1 MADNDQQRE
10 PAPPQPRRWDYD
22 SDPLK
27 AGGMQVA
34 AVVVGFGIVLVLIG
48 LFALLWFYLA

>member
-1 MADNDQQRE
+1 MADNDEQRK
-10 PAPPQPRRWDYD
+10 PAPRPRSWDYD

-34 AVVVGFGIVLVLIG
+34 AVVVGFGVVLVLIG
-48 LFALLWFYLA
+48 LCALLWYFLA

>member
-1 MADNDQQRE
+1 MADKDQQHE
-10 PAPPQPRRWDYD
+10 PAPQRPRSWDYD

-48 LFALLWFYLA
+48 LFALFWFFLA

>member
-10 PAPPQPRRWDYD
+10 PAPPRPRSWDYD
-22 SDPLK
+22 RDPLK

-34 AVVVGFGIVLVLIG
+34 VVVVGFGIVLALIG
-48 LFALLWFYLA
+48 LFGLLWYFLS